1 MPRYRHIYLLQSQH
15 IYLIIFFSS
24 SLSMRTK
31 RVICNV
37 KIDQKQI
44 NSSSSFVI
52 LQFMTAIDN
61 KRALADGP

>member
-1 MPRYRHIYLLQSQH
+1 MPRYRHIYLLRSQH
-15 IYLIIFFSS
+15 IYLIFFSS

-31 RVICNV
+31 RVVCNI
-37 KIDQKQI
+37 KIQKQI